1 MRRVQSRLLRLLA
14 LVVVLAMFGAACGDD
29 KKSSEASKGEE
40 TPATQAPA
48 AAATGPDSP
57 AAQLRSDLT
66 GLLQEHVVL
75 AAATTGAAL
84 GGRQDE
90 YTAAAAAVDANSE
103 ALTAAMG
110 TVFGQQAADAFRP
123 LWKKHIGFVVDYTT
137 GLAMGDK
144 TKQTKAVESLVA
156 YTQEFGAFLN
166 SALPALP
173 VATVADLV
181 KTHILS
187 LKDVIDAQAAKDP
200 AKAFTALRTASA
212 HMGMI
217 AAPLAGAIAEKF
229 PDKVTGTASGGPADL
244 VTTLNTAFREHVFL
258 AAAATGAAL
267 GGRTPEFN
275 AAAKAVDAN
284 SEAITSAVGSVFG
297 APAGEAFRPLW
308 KKHIGFVVDYTT
320 GLAAKDKAKQDKA
333 VEALVAYTQEFGAF
347 LNSAV
352 PALPKDAVAELVK
365 THILTLKDAIDAQAA
380 KNWAKAYT
388 AERAAAGHMHMIANP
403 LAGAIVKQFP
413 DKFKA

>member
-1 MRRVQSRLLRLLA
+1 VGS
-14 LVVVLAMFGAACGDD
+14 VFGAPA
-29 KKSSEASKGEE
+29 GE
-40 TPATQAPA
+40 
-48 AAATGPDSP
+48 
-57 AAQLRSDLT
+57 
-66 GLLQEHVVL
+66 
-75 AAATTGAAL
+75 
-84 GGRQDE
+84 
-90 YTAAAAAVDANSE
+90 
-103 ALTAAMG
+103 
-110 TVFGQQAADAFRP
+110 AFRP

-137 GLAMGDK
+137 GLAMKDK
-144 TKQTKAVESLVA
+144 AKQDKAVENLVA

-166 SALPALP
+166 AALPALP

-187 LKDVIDAQAAKDP
+187 LKDVIDAQGAKDP
-200 AKAFTALRTASA
+200 IKAFTALRTASA

-229 PDKVTGTASGGPADL
+229 PDKVSGSASGGPADL

-258 AAAATGAAL
+258 AAATTGAAL
-267 GGRTPEFN
+267 GGRTPEYN

-333 VEALVAYTQEFGAF
+333 VENLVAYTQEFGAF

-352 PALPKDAVAELVK
+352 PALPKDTVAELVK
-365 THILTLKDAIDAQAA
+365 THILTLKNAIDAQAA
-380 KNWAKAYT
+380 KDWVKAY
-388 AERAAAGHMHMIANP
+388 ASEREASAHMNMIANP

-413 DKFKA
+413 DKFKT